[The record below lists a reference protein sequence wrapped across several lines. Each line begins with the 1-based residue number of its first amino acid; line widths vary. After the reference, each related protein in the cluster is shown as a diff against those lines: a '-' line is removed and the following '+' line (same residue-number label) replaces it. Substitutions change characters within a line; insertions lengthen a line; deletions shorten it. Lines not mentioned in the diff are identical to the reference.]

1 MRRVSLEQLNAAD
14 KWSFVADLADVFEQ
28 SPWAAEGVLRQRPFT
43 TLKSL
48 YDAMTREVSAADA
61 AQQLALIAAHPD
73 LAGKAARQGSLSA
86 DSQQEQTSSGL
97 DRLSDEEFESF
108 HRLNTEYRNKFGFP
122 FIICVRRHS
131 KDSIL
136 QQFANRLQ
144 HGRDA
149 EIAAALSEIFR
160 IAALRLDQRVIG
172 PDKLQVHGQMST
184 HVLDMY
190 SGRPASGVSVELF
203 ELSDV
208 GNRRLVAQARTN
220 LDGRTDE
227 PLIHQRPIPIG
238 SYELRFAV
246 EEYFRQ
252 QSVALASPA
261 FLGLVP
267 VRFAVAEPEGR
278 YHVPLLVTPWAYST
292 YRGS

>member
-1 MRRVSLEQLNAAD
+1 MHRISLEQLNAAD

-28 SPWAAEGVLRQRPFT
+28 SPWVAEGVLRQRPFT

-48 YDAMTREVSAADA
+48 YDAMVGEVSAADA

-97 DRLSDEEFESF
+97 DRLSDEEFDSF
-108 HRLNTEYRNKFGFP
+108 HRLNTEYRSRFGFP

-136 QQFANRLQ
+136 QQFAKRLQ

-149 EIAAALSEIFR
+149 EIMAALSEIFR
-160 IAALRLDQRVIG
+160 IAALRLDQRVIA
-172 PDKLQVHGQMST
+172 PDQLQVHGQLST
-184 HVLDMY
+184 HVLDLH

-203 ELSDV
+203 ELSEV
-208 GNRRLVAQARTN
+208 GNTRLVAQARTN
-220 LDGRTDE
+220 ADGRTDE
-227 PLIHQRPIPIG
+227 PLIHQQPIPTG
-238 SYELRFAV
+238 PYELRV
-246 EEYFRQ
+246 SVGEYFKQ
-252 QSVALASPA
+252 QGVALASPP
-261 FLGLVP
+261 FLGVVP
-267 VRFAVAEPEGR
+267 VRFAVAEPESR

>member
-14 KWSFVADLADVFEQ
+14 KWTFVADLADVFEQ
-28 SPWAAEGVLRQRPFT
+28 SPWVAEGVLRQRPFS

-48 YDAMTREVSAADA
+48 YDAMTGEVSAADP

-97 DRLSDEEFESF
+97 DRLSDEEFDSF
-108 HRLNTEYRNKFGFP
+108 HRLNAEYRNRFGFP

-136 QQFANRLQ
+136 QQFAKRLQ

-149 EIAAALSEIFR
+149 EIAAALAEIFR
-160 IAALRLDQRVIG
+160 IAALRLDQRVIA
-172 PDKLQVHGQMST
+172 PDQLQVHGQLST
-184 HVLDMY
+184 HVLDLH

-203 ELSDV
+203 ELSEIR
-208 GNRRLVAQARTN
+208 NARLVARARTN
-220 LDGRTDE
+220 SDGRTDE
-227 PLIHQRPIPIG
+227 PLIHKQPIPSG
-238 SYELRFAV
+238 QYELRFAV
-246 EEYFRQ
+246 EEYFSQ
-252 QSVALASPA
+252 QGVALASPS
-261 FLGLVP
+261 FLGVVP
-267 VRFAVAEPEGR
+267 VRFGVAEPESR